1 MKKSNGHID
10 MSDLRAHYQEE
21 GNTTRR
27 IAKDERL
34 CNSLHYRNE
43 RGLPFDSYLSKMQ
56 QIFTLFEENK

>member
-1 MKKSNGHID
+1 